1 MTEKLLHKISRS
13 YLIFAVL
20 ILIVSAPL
28 FYFLSEKLYIED
40 ADEALIL
47 RKNEFLQF
55 SISQLKENDIP
66 VWNKFNR
73 DIKIKEA
80 TPLKTD
86 TIFTAIIMIRLVL
99 KTNLTE
105 N

>member
-1 MTEKLLHKISRS
+1 MTKKLLHKTSRA

-20 ILIVSAPL
+20 ILIISAPL
-28 FYFLSEKLYIED
+28 FYFLTEKLYIDD

-55 SISQLKENDIP
+55 SISHLKKTDIP
-66 VWNKFNR
+66 VWNQFNR

-80 TPLKTD
+80 TQLKND
-86 TIFTAIIMIRLVL
+86 TIF
-99 KTNLTE
+99 
-105 N
+105 

>member
-1 MTEKLLHKISRS
+1 MTKKLLHKTSRA

-20 ILIVSAPL
+20 ILIVSPPV
-28 FYFLSEKLYIED
+28 FYFVSEKLYIDD

-55 SISQLKENDIP
+55 SNAQLKETDIP

-73 DIKIKEA
+73 DIKIKA
-80 TPLKTD
+80 AVIGK
-86 TIFTAIIMIRLVL
+86 
-99 KTNLTE
+99 
-105 N
+105 